1 MASRPITRRMKT
13 YERMYGAEPGSF
25 ERGATSSRGRTSAS
39 FTHATVNRCRCLVQ
53 RIPVSISAHLV
64 RLRGEIDLRQEER
77 MQYLA
82 LIYSEE
88 GRWASL
94 SQEDRDR
101 ELGEYMALSQATI
114 TRGGNEL
121 DSVTT
126 ATTVRVRGDETLVT
140 DGPFAES
147 KEALGGYYV
156 FECDS
161 IDEACTWA
169 AKIPAAR
176 QGAVEVRPVYID
188 PNANGTGEAS

>member
-1 MASRPITRRMKT
+1 
-13 YERMYGAEPGSF
+13 
-25 ERGATSSRGRTSAS
+25 
-39 FTHATVNRCRCLVQ
+39 
-53 RIPVSISAHLV
+53 
-64 RLRGEIDLRQEER
+64 

-82 LIYSEE
+82 LIYGEE
-88 GRWASL
+88 GRWSGL
-94 SQEDRDR
+94 SEQERNA
-101 ELGEYMALSQATI
+101 EMQEYMALSDAAV

-121 DSVTT
+121 DATST

-140 DGPFAES
+140 DGPFVEL

-176 QGAVEVRPVYID
+176 HGAIEVRPLHVD
-188 PNANGTGEAS
+188 GGEQS